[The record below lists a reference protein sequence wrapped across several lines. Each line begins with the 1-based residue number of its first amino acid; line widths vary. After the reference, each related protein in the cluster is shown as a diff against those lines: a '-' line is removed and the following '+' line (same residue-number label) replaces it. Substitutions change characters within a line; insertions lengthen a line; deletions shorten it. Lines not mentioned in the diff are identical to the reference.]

1 MDEALRGPEVAT
13 VKPTPAFDHI
23 AFNVPDFDQQVDRL
37 VNDFGMAV
45 QMRSERFAIVSDPG
59 TGLKFEIGQSED
71 ASVLFRHLGFRA
83 EDVDTAHETLLTAG
97 METSR
102 SPHRQDFARMYTSFL
117 AQPGGVEV
125 QLVKYD

>member
-1 MDEALRGPEVAT
+1 M
-13 VKPTPAFDHI
+13 KPTPAFDHI

-37 VNDFGMAV
+37 VEDFGMAV
-45 QMRSERFAIVSDPG
+45 QMRSERFAIVSDPA
-59 TGLKFEIGQSED
+59 TGLKFEIGRSED

-83 EDVDTAHETLLTAG
+83 EDVDATHETLLAAG

-102 SPHRQDFARMYTSFL
+102 PPHRQDFAGMYTSFL
-117 AQPGGVEV
+117 AQPGGLEV